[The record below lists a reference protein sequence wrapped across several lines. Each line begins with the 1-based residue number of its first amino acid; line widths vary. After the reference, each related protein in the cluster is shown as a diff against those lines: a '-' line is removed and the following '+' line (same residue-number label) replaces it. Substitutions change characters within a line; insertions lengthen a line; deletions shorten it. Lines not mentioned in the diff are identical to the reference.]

1 VGWDHCLQPWLQ
13 LCCSQATELGWRSML
28 LNARLI

>member
-1 VGWDHCLQPWLQ
+1 MNGPALDWMPDA
-13 LCCSQATELGWRSML
+13 SQATDLGWRSML